1 MAAQPVTLN
10 LFETH
15 EQRCMERMDE
25 VLSSTELT
33 DRQKGILRHIA
44 SHRGLHNA
52 LPLDRLAEWLQCS
65 ARDVKGDVR
74 ELRLMGAP
82 IGSSRSGV
90 GGYYTITTLEEERL
104 TLQGYLNQALS
115 ELRIVRA
122 IGGSA
127 RLQEAMGQMRMELE
141 G

>member
-1 MAAQPVTLN
+1 V
-10 LFETH
+10 
-15 EQRCMERMDE
+15 
-25 VLSSTELT
+25 
-33 DRQKGILRHIA
+33 
-44 SHRGLHNA
+44 
-52 LPLDRLAEWLQCS
+52 
-65 ARDVKGDVR
+65 
-74 ELRLMGAP
+74 
-82 IGSSRSGV
+82 
-90 GGYYTITTLEEERL
+90 YYTITTLEEERL